1 MTEILTNGFREQAER
16 AIARMTEEVSRLNH
30 AKGWYDNDRSV
41 GDLCALL
48 HSEVSEVLDAY
59 RKTGFET
66 RYETVRP
73 QEQYPGQKV
82 DLDAPPKP
90 EGVGSEM
97 ADIFIRLL
105 DMAKRWEIDIIAE
118 YERKMKFNWTRPYH
132 HGDKHAL

>member
-1 MTEILTNGFREQAER
+1 MTEILTNGFHEQAKR
-16 AIARMTEEVSRLNH
+16 VFTRMTEEVYRLNH
-30 AKGWYDNDRSV
+30 AKGWFDNDRSV

-59 RKTGFET
+59 RKKGFADA
-66 RYETVRP
+66 TVPSAELHKP
-73 QEQYPGQKV
+73 QA
-82 DLDAPPKP
+82 LAKP

-118 YERKMKFNWTRPYH
+118 YERKMNYNWTRPYH